1 MRSRAWGLIPTHA
14 GKTSPRRTR
23 RVAPW
28 AHPHS
33 RGENARF
40 GRANP
45 VPLGSSPLTRGK
57 PVDASRPRRPAGL
70 IPTHAG
76 KTNMDVEPSRGS
88 WAHPHSRG
96 ENVLR
101 WAQPGLTLGSSPLTR
116 GKPAGTSSITRME
129 GLIPTHAGKT
139 LAGRFYRW
147 NQGAHPHSRG
157 ENAKARGYRTMC
169 MGSSP
174 LTRGK
179 LVAPRADLLREGL
192 IPTHAGKTT
201 PPPEAREP
209 LWAHPH
215 SRGENVKTVSLT
227 VVGRGSSPLTRG
239 KLLPRACE
247 SGVKSCGVV

>member
-1 MRSRAWGLIPTHA
+1 MPGLIPTHAGKTKPVNNALQGLGAHPHSRGENPKPETTRYPPEGSSPLTRGKPWRLPLQRGPGGLIPTHA

-139 LAGRFYRW
+139 PDRRSGRRPSR
-147 NQGAHPHSRG
+147 AHPHSRG
-157 ENAKARGYRTMC
+157 EN
-169 MGSSP
+169 SS
-174 LTRGK
+174 
-179 LVAPRADLLREGL
+179 
-192 IPTHAGKTT
+192 
-201 PPPEAREP
+201 
-209 LWAHPH
+209 
-215 SRGENVKTVSLT
+215 
-227 VVGRGSSPLTRG
+227 
-239 KLLPRACE
+239 
-247 SGVKSCGVV
+247 